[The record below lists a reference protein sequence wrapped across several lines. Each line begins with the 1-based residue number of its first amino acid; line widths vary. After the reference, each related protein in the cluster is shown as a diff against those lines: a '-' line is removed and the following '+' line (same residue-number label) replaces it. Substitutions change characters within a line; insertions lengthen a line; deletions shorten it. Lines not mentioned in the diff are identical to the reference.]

1 MRLFNPCISIRE
13 QTAALTSALTWCLL
27 LAALLPAW
35 TRADTVIRWDL
46 PTAYPAT
53 NYHTAN
59 TSAFA
64 ADVERASA
72 GRLRITVHPGA
83 SLFRGNEIKR
93 AVQGGQVEI
102 GEFLLSAHANETPL
116 FGFDSIPFLATR
128 FDTAARLWAAAR
140 PAVAEALAKQ
150 GLTLLHAVPWPPQ
163 GIFSRRPIN
172 TLADLRGTRLRVYS
186 PATARFA
193 ALAGAQAVNIQA
205 AELAQALATGTVEAN
220 LTSGA
225 TGVDA
230 RIWEVVPYFY
240 DVRAWLPLNV
250 TVVRTHALDEL
261 DAQTQAAIRSAAV
274 TAETRGWQVAEERSN
289 FFTAELVRNGMQVQV
304 PDAAFAADLERIG
317 AVLAE
322 EWGDAAGAAGA
333 RILDTFRSGESA
345 CADSSCN

>member
-1 MRLFNPCISIRE
+1 M
-13 QTAALTSALTWCLL
+13 LTSVLTWCLL
-27 LAALLPAW
+27 SLAMVTASASAE
-35 TRADTVIRWDL
+35 TITQWDL
-46 PTAYPAT
+46 PTAYPST
-53 NYHTAN
+53 NYHTVN

-72 GRLRITVHPGA
+72 GRLKITLHPGA
-83 SLFRGNEIKR
+83 SLYRGNEIKR

-102 GEFLLSAHANETPL
+102 GEFLLSAHANESPL
-116 FGFDSIPFLATR
+116 FGVDSIPFLATR
-128 FDTAARLWAAAR
+128 FDTAARLWQAAR
-140 PAVAEALAKQ
+140 PAVANVLAQQ

-172 TLADLRGTRLRVYS
+172 ALADLRGTRLRVYS

-225 TGVDA
+225 TGYDA

-250 TVVRTHALDEL
+250 TVVNTRALEGL
-261 DAQTQAAIRSAAV
+261 DAETQTAIRTAAM
-274 TAETRGWQVAEERSN
+274 TAETRGWEVAEERSS
-289 FFTAELVRNGMQVQV
+289 FFTDELVRNGMQVQV
-304 PDAAFAADLERIG
+304 PDPTFSAELERVG
-317 AVLAE
+317 AILAD
-322 EWGDAAGAAGA
+322 EWREDAGAAGA
-333 RILDTFRSGESA
+333 NILATFRSDDST
-345 CADSSCN
+345 CAASSCN

>member
-1 MRLFNPCISIRE
+1 M
-13 QTAALTSALTWCLL
+13 LTSVLTWCLL
-27 LAALLPAW
+27 SLAMVTASASAE
-35 TRADTVIRWDL
+35 TIAQWDL
-46 PTAYPAT
+46 PTAYPST
-53 NYHTAN
+53 NYHTVN

-72 GRLRITVHPGA
+72 GRLKITVHPGA
-83 SLFRGNEIKR
+83 SLYRGNEIKR

-102 GEFLLSAHANETPL
+102 GEFLLSAHANESPL
-116 FGFDSIPFLATR
+116 FGVDSIPFLATR
-128 FDTAARLWAAAR
+128 FDTAARLWQAAR
-140 PAVAEALAKQ
+140 PAVANVLAQQ

-172 TLADLRGTRLRVYS
+172 ALADLRGTRLRVYS

-225 TGVDA
+225 TGYDA

-250 TVVRTHALDEL
+250 TVVNTRALEGL
-261 DAQTQAAIRSAAV
+261 DAETQTAIRTAAM
-274 TAETRGWQVAEERSN
+274 TAETRGWEVAEERSS

-304 PDAAFAADLERIG
+304 PDPTFSAELERVG
-317 AVLAE
+317 AILAD
-322 EWGDAAGAAGA
+322 EWREDAGAAGA
-333 RILDTFRSGESA
+333 NILATFRSDDST
-345 CADSSCN
+345 CAASSCN